1 MSPRD
6 IAPALGVSK
15 AELQR
20 WRQLAEIPDETFED
34 ILAREDVPRSA
45 EGIVAA
51 AANVYRQR
59 SKIDRD
65 REGGASTRGG
75 GATPTRRDRQRD
87 HSGEFRARV
96 AGSISSAL
104 DQGRNSMS
112 RSQRDRGHGFQRQV
126 ANDLTGRFQRCFHWK
141 HLRSLK
147 TPSCTR

>member
-1 MSPRD
+1 MSRPRKVRPRHGDAVEPGMSLRD

-59 SKIDRD
+59 SRLTAIERAAQVLVEEALRRLDGTDNVTIPVSFVLELLEAFRVRWIRD
-65 REGGASTRGG
+65 ETA
-75 GATPTRRDRQRD
+75 
-87 HSGEFRARV
+87 
-96 AGSISSAL
+96 
-104 DQGRNSMS
+104 
-112 RSQRDRGHGFQRQV
+112 
-126 ANDLTGRFQRCFHWK
+126 
-141 HLRSLK
+141 
-147 TPSCTR
+147 